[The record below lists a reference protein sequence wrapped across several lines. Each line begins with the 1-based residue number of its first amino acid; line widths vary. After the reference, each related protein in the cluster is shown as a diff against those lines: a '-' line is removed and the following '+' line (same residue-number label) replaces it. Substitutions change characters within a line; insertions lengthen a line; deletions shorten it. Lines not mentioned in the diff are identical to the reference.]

1 MDNIYWGMV
10 FKYAKEPI
18 DDNINLFE
26 KIIENEKQ
34 KGNEVSKVFA
44 FADFSQLGSKEFKL
58 ALELQSVEQVYVSSV
73 NNFLAIKNASDLELS
88 IRAVD
93 YTYTNPEV
101 ERYVIVSGD
110 SDMIPVIKYLRRKG
124 NSLIYPSYEMFVCN
138 IMKYLKKPDRTRLSK
153 QNAEQII
160 EKCDKEGILRIEYSK
175 KLKMNMITADY
186 SNTKFIYIINDK

>member
-1 MDNIYWGMV
+1 MV